1 MAVVL
6 ITGSSTGIGLAT
18 ALHLARNGYTVYA
31 SMRRPEQAT
40 ELQATV
46 KAEGLDLH
54 TVQLDVDDDG
64 SVSERVAAI
73 EKEAGGIDV
82 LVNNA
87 GIAGALAIE
96 EMEIDFWKSIF
107 ETNLFGAIR
116 MTRAVL
122 PAMRKRGSGTIVN
135 VTSVAGRVA
144 IAPQAAYAASKH
156 ALEAASEVLAQEVQ
170 TFGIRVAIIEPGV
183 IVTPIFQK
191 ANPPAPN
198 SAYGHTQR
206 KFGFFFMKMYQ
217 NASQPG
223 VVAEMIQHAIETDT
237 PKLRYPIGS
246 GADELLAGRAQAS
259 DEEWTALGGLSDDE
273 WFDATKRL
281 FGLDFRPQ
289 GPG

>member
-1 MAVVL
+1 MAVAL

-18 ALHLARNGYTVYA
+18 ALHLARNDYTVYA
-31 SMRRPEQAT
+31 SMRQPDKAT

-46 KAEGLDLH
+46 KAEDLDLH
-54 TVQLDVDDDG
+54 TVQLDVDDDA

-73 EKEAGGIDV
+73 EKEAGAIDV

-107 ETNLFGAIR
+107 ETNLFGAMR

-122 PAMRKRGSGTIVN
+122 PAMRERGSGTIVN

-144 IAPQAAYAASKH
+144 LAPQAAYAASKH
-156 ALEAASEVLAQEVQ
+156 ALEAASEVLAQEVG

-191 ANPPAPN
+191 ANPPFPN
-198 SAYGHTQR
+198 SAYDHTQR
-206 KFGFFFMKMYQ
+206 KFGFLFMKMLQ
-217 NASQPG
+217 DPGQPDT
-223 VVAEMIQHAIETDT
+223 VAEMVQHAIETDS
-237 PKLRYPIGS
+237 PKLRYPVGG
-246 GADELLAGRAQAS
+246 GAEDLIAGRAKAS
-259 DEEWTALGGLSDDE
+259 DEEWAALGGLSDDE
-273 WFDATKRL
+273 WFDATKRM
-281 FGLDFRPQ
+281 FGLDFRPAQ
-289 GPG
+289 G